1 MARSQFQAVLTEA
14 VAWFAEHGMSDQR
27 ALEQWMGRLR
37 LAAEESLISAQEL
50 SRILERSLLM
60 RYNRLVTRGG
70 WRKYHRGLPQ
80 RFSIA
85 QVEPELRQLLSAR
98 ILASANLIRLHRD
111 ENILRIMQRFSGW
124 ASSVPAGGSAKI
136 ERREVK
142 KHITKSFYQLP
153 FEERRL
159 SIDQGHKLIAAV
171 NQTIAEGAGA
181 IAMRWRHV
189 HQAGYDGRPEHEAR
203 DNEIY
208 ALKGNWAI
216 KAGLMKKGHNPYYE
230 DTEKAAEAP
239 YCRCWVVAIYDLNDL
254 PEDMLTRKGEKEAV

>member
-1 MARSQFQAVLTEA
+1 MRSRFQEVLTEA
-14 VAWFAEHGMSDQR
+14 VKWMAEHGMEDR
-27 ALEQWMGRLR
+27 RTLDEMMGRLR
-37 LAAEESLISAQEL
+37 LAAEESLISAEAL
-50 SRILERSLLM
+50 SGILERSLLM
-60 RYNRLVTRGG
+60 RYNQLIRRGG
-70 WRKYHRGLPQ
+70 WRKYHTGMP
-80 RFSIA
+80 A
-85 QVEPELRQLLSAR
+85 QFTIEQIEPELRQLLSAR
-98 ILASANLIRLHRD
+98 IAASANLIRLHRD

-124 ASSVPAGGSAKI
+124 ASSVPAGGSETI
-136 ERREVK
+136 DRREVK
-142 KHITKSFYQLP
+142 KHIAKSFYDLP

-159 SIDQGHKLIAAV
+159 SIDQGHKLIASI

-181 IAMRWRHV
+181 IAVRWRHV
-189 HQAGYDGRPEHEAR
+189 HQAGYDGRPDHEER

-254 PEDMLTRKGEKEAV
+254 PEDMLTRKGVKEVA